1 MITKLDFGTIFGP
14 HVKRDGE
21 RPARLCTLCT
31 RTNRHAYCPR
41 PGKMGYHYLLG
52 VKWSQVQILSA
63 RQKKGRLAWP
73 YAFLLIAQVFD
84 DT

>member
-1 MITKLDFGTIFGP
+1 MITKLDFGTILGP
-14 HVKRDGE
+14 HVMRDGE

-31 RTNRHAYCPR
+31 RTNRPAYCPR

-63 RQKKGRLAWP
+63 RRRSEGGFDSPRSIFGR
-73 YAFLLIAQVFD
+73 FD
-84 DT
+84 HRR

>member
-1 MITKLDFGTIFGP
+1 MITARNFGTILGP
-14 HVKRDGE
+14 HVMRDGE

-52 VKWSQVQILSA
+52 SS
-63 RQKKGRLAWP
+63 GRRFKSCQPDVEKVL
-73 YAFLLIAQVFD
+73 
-84 DT
+84 